1 MRNLLCK
8 LLSAAV
14 LTIGVL
20 FLIASPAQ
28 AQGQCQCEP
37 FSGTFYG
44 GATDTWHAV
53 ADITI
58 GNKVYHATILV
69 VNTSSVDDGD
79 ILYATETW
87 TLDFGRG
94 NTIQL
99 MTHAVAEHMTDAV
112 AESGVFH
119 VIELG
124 TFANG
129 TGVFKHAYGSLISTG
144 PFGPG
149 VTLPPDITL
158 PPEAAGAS
166 WFWVGPSQGMICG
179 MKDRD
184 EKRD

>member
-1 MRNLLCK
+1 MWNLLRK
-8 LLSAAV
+8 LLSVAV

-20 FLIASPAQ
+20 ILMALPAQ

-44 GATDTWHAV
+44 GLTDTWHAV

-58 GNKVYHATILV
+58 GNKVYHATDFS
-69 VNTSSVDDGD
+69 VNTSFIDGGD
-79 ILYATETW
+79 TWLGTETW
-87 TLDFGRG
+87 YVDFGRG
-94 NTIQL
+94 NTIQV
-99 MTHAVAEHMTDAV
+99 MTHFVAEHMTDAV
-112 AESGVFH
+112 FDSGVYH

-129 TGVFKHAYGSLISTG
+129 TGVFKHAYGSFISTG
-144 PFGPG
+144 PFGPL

-158 PPEAAGAS
+158 PPAAAGAY

-179 MKDRD
+179 VDNFG

>member
-1 MRNLLCK
+1 MRNLLRK
-8 LLSAAV
+8 LLSVAV

-20 FLIASPAQ
+20 ILIALPAQ

-44 GATDTWHAV
+44 GETDTWHAV

-69 VNTSSVDDGD
+69 VNTSFIDDGD
-79 ILYATETW
+79 IYLGTETW
-87 TLDFGRG
+87 TLDFGKG
-94 NTIQL
+94 NTIQV
-99 MTHAVAEHMTDAV
+99 MTHFVTEHMTDAV
-112 AESGVFH
+112 SDSGVFD
-119 VIELG
+119 VVELG

-129 TGVFKHAYGSLISTG
+129 TGVFKHAYGNLISSG

-158 PPEAAGAS
+158 PPAAAGAS
-166 WFWVGPSQGMICG
+166 WFWIGPAQGMICG

-184 EKRD
+184 ENRD